1 VIVDLAVVSR
11 DPLFGGGGLA
21 QTNAFIDGAR
31 ALGRDPVLVYD
42 AHPGL
47 RGPKVTWRRVE
58 ALRQRTAHRRAD
70 VRNARSI
77 WVVSTHATDG
87 GPALEARKP
96 FACWI
101 GTTVEAE
108 WAGRAPALFTPRRV
122 LAATSNHQLRSHER
136 RVLRRASCVYATSPS
151 SRDAIASA
159 SGRDDIRIIRIPI
172 DTRLFTPAPD
182 DEWRSSLEHPTVVFV
197 GRGDDPRKNVDLLIA
212 TARQL
217 PEVRVILVGA
227 PPRGPL
233 PSNVVSTGFV
243 ADVAPHLRRATIFA
257 LPSRQEGFGIVV
269 AEALAAGLPVVT
281 TPSAGPEELVM
292 SSGGGV
298 VTSTFEVDEFALTIA
313 SLFADPKR
321 LEEMRR
327 RGRSYVEAEHSAERF
342 RQALNDA
349 FLAAE

>member
-1 VIVDLAVVSR
+1 VSVDLAVVGR

-31 ALGRDPVLVYD
+31 ALGRDPILVFD
-42 AHPGL
+42 PHPGL

-58 ALRQRTAHRRAD
+58 ALRQRTAHRRTD
-70 VRNARSI
+70 LQLARSI

-108 WAGRAPALFTPRRV
+108 WRGRATALDIPRRL
-122 LAATSNHQLRSHER
+122 LAATSNRQLRSQER
-136 RVLRRASCVYATSPS
+136 HVLTRASFVYATSLS
-151 SRDAIASA
+151 SRDAVAAA
-159 SGRDDIRIIRIPI
+159 SGRDDVRIMRIPV
-172 DTRLFTPAPD
+172 DTLVFSPAPD
-182 DEWRSSLEHPTVVFV
+182 EEWRRSLGQPIVVFV
-197 GRGDDPRKNVDLLIA
+197 GRGDDPRKNVDLLLA
-212 TARQL
+212 AARQL
-217 PEVRVILVGA
+217 PDVRFVLVGS
-227 PPRGPL
+227 PPRGRL
-233 PSNVVSTGFV
+233 PSNVVATGVV
-243 ADVAPHLRRATIFA
+243 AEVVPHLRRATVFA

-281 TPSAGPEELVM
+281 TPSAGPEELVT

-298 VTSTFEVDEFALTIA
+298 VTSTFEVDEFASSIA
-313 SLFADPKR
+313 SLLADPKR

-327 RGRSYVEAEHSAERF
+327 LGRSYVAAEHSRERF
-342 RQALNDA
+342 QQELNDA
-349 FLAAE
+349 FLSTE

>member
-1 VIVDLAVVSR
+1 MSVDLAVVGR

-31 ALGRDPVLVYD
+31 ALGRDPLLVFD
-42 AHPGL
+42 PHPGL

-58 ALRQRTAHRRAD
+58 ALRQRTAHRRTD
-70 VRNARSI
+70 LRQARSI

-87 GPALEARKP
+87 GPALGAHQP

-108 WAGRAPALFTPRRV
+108 WAGREPALDLPRRL
-122 LAATSNHQLRSHER
+122 LAALSNRQLRSQER
-136 RVLRRASCVYATSPS
+136 RVLRQASFVYATSSS
-151 SRDAIASA
+151 SRDALVAA
-159 SGRDDIRIIRIPI
+159 SGRDDVKILRIPV
-172 DTRLFTPAPD
+172 DTSVFSPAPD
-182 DEWRSSLEHPTVVFV
+182 EEWRRSLGQPTVVFV

-212 TARQL
+212 AARQL
-217 PEVRVILVGA
+217 PDIRVVLVGK
-227 PPRGPL
+227 PPRGQL
-233 PSNVVSTGFV
+233 PSNVMSTGVV
-243 ADVAPHLRRATIFA
+243 ADVAPHLRSATIFA

-281 TPSAGPEELVM
+281 TPSAGPEELVTA
-292 SSGGGV
+292 SGGGV
-298 VTSTFEVDEFALTIA
+298 VTSTFEADEFASTLG
-313 SLFADPKR
+313 SLLGDPER

-327 RGRSYVEAEHSAERF
+327 RGRTYVAQEHSPERF

-349 FLAAE
+349 LLASK